1 MPDAAPLLRL
11 QGLCK
16 SYAIP
21 VLVDADFDVLPGEV
35 HALVGA
41 NGAGKST
48 LARIVCGLTE
58 ATAGTMDFAG
68 QPYAPATKADAEAAG
83 VHMVMQEL
91 NLVNT
96 LSVAENLF
104 LSRLPRRYHL
114 IDYRALHTQAQSAL
128 SAVGLETID
137 PAMPVSRLGIGHQQ
151 LIEIAAALT
160 RRCRLLILDEPT
172 AALTD
177 PQVDLLFKHIKRLK
191 EEGVG
196 IIYISHRMDELRRIS
211 DRVTILRDGRVVAS
225 EPTNTLSLDEIVRH
239 MVGQDPIE
247 ALPQSKRTGRG
258 PVAMRVERLCRG
270 ERVQDVSFDVHGG
283 EILGLA
289 GLVGSGRTET
299 LRAIFGA
306 DRPDS
311 GQIRLGEDL
320 KPATIRRPHDAV
332 RAGIGLIPEDRKQ
345 HGLLLSQAI
354 RPNITLA
361 SMKRLAGAGGW
372 IDQTKERTISNDLR
386 DRLAI
391 QATSVEQP
399 TIELSGGNQQKVII
413 ARWLLRDCDV
423 LLFDEPTRGID
434 IAARQTIYQLLR
446 DLARR
451 GKALVV
457 VSSDLRELMSLCDR
471 IAVLSAGRL
480 VQTFEPTEWTHDAIM
495 AAAISGY
502 LNVSPSTQRA

>member
-1 MPDAAPLLRL
+1 MPDATPLLQLR
-11 QGLCK
+11 GLGK
-16 SYAIP
+16 RYAVP
-21 VLVDADFDVLPGEV
+21 VLTEVDLEVLPGEV

-48 LARIVCGLTE
+48 MARIICGLTE
-58 ATAGTMDFAG
+58 VTTGSLLLDGA
-68 QPYAPATKADAEAAG
+68 PYTPATKADAEAAG

-104 LSRLPRRYHL
+104 LNRLPRRYTL
-114 IDYRALHTQAQSAL
+114 IDYRALYAQAYKAL
-128 SAVGLETID
+128 AAVGLEAID
-137 PAMPVSRLGIGHQQ
+137 PSTPIAALGVGHQQ
-151 LIEIAAALT
+151 LIEIAAALS
-160 RRCRLLILDEPT
+160 RPCRLLILDEPT

-177 PQVDLLFKHIKRLK
+177 PQVDLLFRHINRLK
-191 EEGVG
+191 AEGVA

-225 EPTNTLSLDEIVRH
+225 QRTHTLSLDEIVQH
-239 MVGQDPIE
+239 MVGDAQVE
-247 ALPQSKRTGRG
+247 ALTRNEVTDKG
-258 PVAMRVERLCRG
+258 PIAMRVDRLSRG
-270 ERVQDVSFDVHGG
+270 PLVQDVSFDVHRG

-311 GQIRLGEDL
+311 GQIRLGESL
-320 KPATIRRPHDAV
+320 NPAKIHMPRDAV

-361 SMKRLAGAGGW
+361 HMKGVTGTMGW
-372 IDQTKERTISNDLR
+372 IQGAEENRVSSNLST
-386 DRLAI
+386 RLAI
-391 QATSVEQP
+391 QATSIEQLAV
-399 TIELSGGNQQKVII
+399 ELSGGNQQKVII
-413 ARWLLRDCDV
+413 ARWLLRDCDI

-434 IAARQTIYQLLR
+434 VAARQTIYKLLR
-446 DLARR
+446 ELTRQ

-457 VSSDLRELMSLCDR
+457 VSSDLPELMSLCDR

-480 VQTFEPTEWTHDAIM
+480 VQTFEQGEWTHDAIM

-502 LNVSPSTQRA
+502 LTSNSPTQRA